1 MATFSAATRELV
13 LKIVYYGPGLGG
25 KTTSLKALHAA
36 VRPEHR
42 GRMISLATPVD
53 RTLYFDFLP
62 VRLPSVG
69 DLQIRL
75 QLFTVP
81 GQVYF
86 NATRKLVLTGADGV
100 IFVADSQTARLDAN
114 TESLDNLRD
123 NLRELGKGLEDVP
136 LVFSYNKRDLDDVLA
151 MSELDRAIN
160 PKNAP
165 SFATSAAR
173 GEGVFEPLDAI
184 VRTALDD
191 LVKRKVLPPEL
202 VVPQDGT
209 VAQRLSSVQ
218 ADVPSASV
226 EPAHIV
232 AGTGAPALNTPTV
245 VPPTSTNPT
254 AGIELALNSAV
265 GAVGASDTGS
275 RTVNALRPSAPSIES
290 ALAREVMANM
300 PQGASDRG
308 ATSTNESGEH
318 RATPR
323 RAASLAPL
331 FDVDEQEAMRT
342 VEDAIEE
349 GLHARAL
356 LLLEALLVRLLD
368 RTARVLGRA
377 EGQHEGAAWA
387 LGLAPERYARVR
399 AAAQRVRRGTTASR
413 REVLEAYVLASSAQ
427 IALDAISG
435 RA

>member
-69 DLQIRL
+69 ELQIRL

-100 IFVADSQTARLDAN
+100 IFVADSQSARLDAN

-123 NLRELGKGLEDVP
+123 NLRELGKGLDDVP
-136 LVFSYNKRDLDDVLA
+136 LVFSYNKRDLDDVLTV
-151 MSELDRAIN
+151 SELDRALN
-160 PKNAP
+160 PKGHP
-165 SFATSAAR
+165 SVATSAAR
-173 GEGVFEPLDAI
+173 GEGVFEPLDAL
-184 VRTALDD
+184 VRRALED
-191 LVKRKVLPPEL
+191 LVKRKVLPPEV

-218 ADVPSASV
+218 ADIPSASV

-232 AGTGAPALNTPTV
+232 AGAGAPTINTPTV
-245 VPPTSTNPT
+245 VPPTASP
-254 AGIELALNSAV
+254 AHGIELALSSAV
-265 GAVGASDTGS
+265 GAIDHS
-275 RTVNALRPSAPSIES
+275 LRPTPAVDTARLNAWATRPTAPSIES
-290 ALAREVMANM
+290 ALAQE
-300 PQGASDRG
+300 
-308 ATSTNESGEH
+308 TLE
-318 RATPR
+318 PR
-323 RAASLAPL
+323 TQNTRRTASLALL
-331 FDVDEQEAMRT
+331 FDVDEQESMRT
-342 VEDAIEE
+342 IEDAIEE

-356 LLLEALLVRLLD
+356 LLLEALLVRTLD
-368 RTARVLGRA
+368 RTARILGRA

-387 LGLAPERYARVR
+387 LGIAPERYARVR

-435 RA
+435 RS

>member
-123 NLRELGKGLEDVP
+123 NLRELGRTLDDVP

-151 MSELDRAIN
+151 MSELDRALN
-160 PKNAP
+160 GRRAP
-165 SFATSAAR
+165 SFATAAAR

-184 VRTALDD
+184 VRSALDD
-191 LVKRKVLPPEL
+191 LVKKKVLPPEL
-202 VVPQDGT
+202 VVPHDGT

-218 ADVPSASV
+218 ADVPSVSV

-232 AGTGAPALNTPTV
+232 AGGGAPTLNAPTV
-245 VPPTSTNPT
+245 IPPVSAPPPGV
-254 AGIELALNSAV
+254 AGIELALSSAV
-265 GAVGASDTGS
+265 SSVEGS
-275 RTVNALRPSAPSIES
+275 ARSSAPETSTRLSSALRPSAPSIES
-290 ALAREVMANM
+290 ALARESLAQSAHADVA
-300 PQGASDRG
+300 
-308 ATSTNESGEH
+308 EH
-318 RATPR
+318 RSGGR

-342 VEDAIEE
+342 IEDAIEE

-368 RTARVLGRA
+368 RTARILGRA

-399 AAAQRVRRGTTASR
+399 ASAQRVRRGTTASR

-427 IALDAISG
+427 IALDALTG

>member
-69 DLQIRL
+69 ELQIRL

-100 IFVADSQTARLDAN
+100 IFVADSQAARLDAN

-123 NLRELGKGLEDVP
+123 NLKELGKGLDDVP
-136 LVFSYNKRDLDDVLA
+136 LVFSYNKRDLDDVLTV
-151 MSELDRAIN
+151 SELDRALN
-160 PKNAP
+160 PRNYP
-165 SFATSAAR
+165 SVETSAAR

-184 VRTALDD
+184 VRRALED
-191 LVKRKVLPPEL
+191 LVKRKVLPPEV

-218 ADVPSASV
+218 ADIPSASV

-232 AGTGAPALNTPTV
+232 AGAGAPTLNTPTV
-245 VPPTSTNPT
+245 VPPTPSP
-254 AGIELALNSAV
+254 AHGIELALSSALSSAID
-265 GAVGASDTGS
+265 GQMRSDTG
-275 RTVNALRPSAPSIES
+275 RFAAFPRPSAPSIES
-290 ALAREVMANM
+290 ALAQETLE
-300 PQGASDRG
+300 PKGASARK
-308 ATSTNESGEH
+308 
-318 RATPR
+318 
-323 RAASLAPL
+323 AASLAPL
-331 FDVDEQEAMRT
+331 FDVDEQESMRT
-342 VEDAIEE
+342 IEDAIEE

-356 LLLEALLVRLLD
+356 LLLEALLVRTLD

-387 LGLAPERYARVR
+387 LGIAPERYARVR
-399 AAAQRVRRGTTASR
+399 ASAQRVRRGTTASR
-413 REVLEAYVLASSAQ
+413 REVLEAYVLAAGAQ
-427 IALDAISG
+427 IAFDAISG
-435 RA
+435 RS

>member
-69 DLQIRL
+69 ELQIRL

-100 IFVADSQTARLDAN
+100 IFVADSQSARLDAN

-123 NLRELGKGLEDVP
+123 NLRELGKGLDDVP
-136 LVFSYNKRDLDDVLA
+136 LVFSYNKRDLDDVLTV
-151 MSELDRAIN
+151 SELDRALN
-160 PKNAP
+160 PKGYP
-165 SFATSAAR
+165 SLGTSAAR

-184 VRTALDD
+184 VRRALED
-191 LVKRKVLPPEL
+191 LVKRKVLPPEV
-202 VVPQDGT
+202 VVPHDGT

-218 ADVPSASV
+218 ADTPSASV

-232 AGTGAPALNTPTV
+232 AGSGAPTINTPTV
-245 VPPTSTNPT
+245 VPPTVTPSH
-254 AGIELALNSAV
+254 GIELALSSAV
-265 GAVGASDTGS
+265 GSVDQSVRPAPTTDGARLAAWAS
-275 RTVNALRPSAPSIES
+275 RPTAPSIES
-290 ALAREVMANM
+290 ALVQETLEPRTSARR
-300 PQGASDRG
+300 S
-308 ATSTNESGEH
+308 
-318 RATPR
+318 
-323 RAASLAPL
+323 ASLAPL
-331 FDVDEQEAMRT
+331 FDVDEQESMRT
-342 VEDAIEE
+342 IEDAIEE

-356 LLLEALLVRLLD
+356 LLLEALLVRTLD
-368 RTARVLGRA
+368 RTARILGRA

-387 LGLAPERYARVR
+387 LGIAPERYARVR

-435 RA
+435 RS

>member
-1 MATFSAATRELV
+1 
-13 LKIVYYGPGLGG
+13 
-25 KTTSLKALHAA
+25 
-36 VRPEHR
+36 
-42 GRMISLATPVD
+42 MISLATPVD

-100 IFVADSQTARLDAN
+100 IFVADSQSVRLDAN

-123 NLRELGKGLEDVP
+123 NLKELGKGLDDVP
-136 LVFSYNKRDLDDVLA
+136 LVFSYNKRDLDDVLTV
-151 MSELDRAIN
+151 SELDRALN
-160 PKNAP
+160 PKGFP
-165 SFATSAAR
+165 SFGSAAAR

-184 VRTALDD
+184 VRRALED
-191 LVKRKVLPPEL
+191 LVKRRVLPPEL

-218 ADVPSASV
+218 ADIPGTSV
-226 EPAHIV
+226 EPAQII
-232 AGTGAPALNTPTV
+232 AGGGAPTINTPTV
-245 VPPTSTNPT
+245 VPPTPSSLG
-254 AGIELALNSAV
+254 GIELALSSAV
-265 GAVGASDTGS
+265 GAVDLSSRPTPAVDTARITNWAS
-275 RTVNALRPSAPSIES
+275 RPTAPSIES
-290 ALAREVMANM
+290 ALAQETLE
-300 PQGASDRG
+300 PK
-308 ATSTNESGEH
+308 TSG
-318 RATPR
+318 R
-323 RAASLAPL
+323 RSASLAPL
-331 FDVDEQEAMRT
+331 FDVDEQESMRT
-342 VEDAIEE
+342 IEDAIEE

-356 LLLEALLVRLLD
+356 LLLEALLVRTLD
-368 RTARVLGRA
+368 RTARILGRA

-387 LGLAPERYARVR
+387 LGIAPERYARVR

>member
-1 MATFSAATRELV
+1 VATFSAATRELV

-151 MSELDRAIN
+151 MSELDRALN
-160 PKNAP
+160 SKKSP
-165 SFATSAAR
+165 SFSTSASR

-202 VVPQDGT
+202 IVPQDGT

-232 AGTGAPALNTPTV
+232 AGTGAPPLNTPTV
-245 VPPTSTNPT
+245 VPPTSVSPS
-254 AGIELALNSAV
+254 AGIELALHSAV
-265 GAVGASDTGS
+265 GAMNTVDTSS
-275 RTVNALRPSAPSIES
+275 RLVPALRPTAPSIES
-290 ALAREVMANM
+290 ALAREVA
-300 PQGASDRG
+300 AY
-308 ATSTNESGEH
+308 E
-318 RATPR
+318 RATNTEPGSHEPGEQRTTSR
-323 RAASLAPL
+323 RSASLAPL
-331 FDVDEQEAMRT
+331 FDIEEQEAMRT
-342 VEDAIEE
+342 IEDAIEE

-368 RTARVLGRA
+368 RTARILGRA

-399 AAAQRVRRGTTASR
+399 SSAQRVRRGTTASR

-435 RA
+435 RS